1 MVTLYKFIYHLI
13 FSFTFCCITLACFL
27 CRTLVGCLLET
38 SLYVTAHKKVPI
50 TTHAFTINHGT
61 ENCWITQWYMTW
73 YFWKYALYMYY
84 WKIMCKQHLAS
95 EIVINI
101 QSSIIVHFVV
111 TMNWLNSDSVW
122 LTMMM
127 RNGLKY
133 KRGILM
139 LVFDHNRI
147 QCILCF
153 DTRTHIFS

>member
-84 WKIMCKQHLAS
+84 WKIMCKQHSVWNCDQHTINDHCPFCCYYELTKFRFS
-95 EIVINI
+95 LIDDDDEKWLEI
-101 QSSIIVHFVV
+101 QKG
-111 TMNWLNSDSVW
+111 NSDVGFRS
-122 LTMMM
+122 
-127 RNGLKY
+127 
-133 KRGILM
+133 
-139 LVFDHNRI
+139 
-147 QCILCF
+147 
-153 DTRTHIFS
+153 